1 MKNNFVKAI
10 ALLSCSLCSPMQ
22 QGQTVAKNETLAM
35 YLAPRSSTGCVG
47 DKGLIV
53 DVLIVNEG
61 ANEQSLDVG
70 KYYAV
75 LGFSTI
81 SNGTADDSG
90 SGGMSIIPDRIG
102 GPPAS
107 RMVMLKPHEAYKTE
121 LSIPLSDPF
130 FGHAGLYTAMP
141 SITIGSVKRAASA
154 RQGLIFE
161 LRACK

>member
-1 MKNNFVKAI
+1 MKNLMKAI
-10 ALLSCSLCSPMQ
+10 ALISCSLYSPVQ
-22 QGQTVAKNETLAM
+22 QSQTVAKSENLAM

-47 DKGLIV
+47 DKNLIV
-53 DVLIVNEG
+53 DVLVVNEG
-61 ANEQSLDVG
+61 ANEQPLDVG
-70 KYYAV
+70 KYYAA

-81 SNGTADDSG
+81 SNGTSEDGG
-90 SGGMSIIPDRIG
+90 SGGMSIIPDRVG

-107 RMVMLKPHEAYKTE
+107 RMVTLKPHEVYKTE

-130 FGHAGLYTAMP
+130 FSHAGLYAAMP

-154 RQGLIFE
+154 KQGLIFE